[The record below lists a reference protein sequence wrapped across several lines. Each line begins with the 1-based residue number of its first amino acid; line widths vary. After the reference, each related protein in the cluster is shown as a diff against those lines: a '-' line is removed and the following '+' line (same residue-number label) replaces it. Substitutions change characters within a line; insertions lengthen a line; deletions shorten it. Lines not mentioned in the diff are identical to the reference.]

1 MSTIWQST
9 KSLANAVP
17 KYKSQHPCNL
27 KQTCCCIHQSF
38 ELICHFAKQICTT
51 NNVPILMK
59 TILLLVNVSC
69 IIANILFFQAIAVPY
84 LEGSTRFPILVVVML
99 VVCLQTCGEYIVY
112 NDTQLTLQGL
122 RKHANMLVRPR
133 LTTSRLLVSCL
144 AQLILQRFCMPQQD
158 LPFGDKSLTF
168 VTRHYVTVIPAS
180 WSTSFGSAI
189 RHRLSKVDSIAQ
201 FRQREAP
208 LLLYMFVNPAC

>member
-1 MSTIWQST
+1 MSKIWQSP

-27 KQTCCCIHQSF
+27 NMKQTCCCIHQSC

-59 TILLLVNVSC
+59 TILLPVNVSC
-69 IIANILFFQAIAVPY
+69 IIANILFFQAIVVPY
-84 LEGSTRFPILVVVML
+84 LEGSTKFPILVVVML

-133 LTTSRLLVSCL
+133 LTTSRLLCL
-144 AQLILQRFCMPQQD
+144 LLGSAQLATL
-158 LPFGDKSLTF
+158 LHAT
-168 VTRHYVTVIPAS
+168 T
-180 WSTSFGSAI
+180 GSA
-189 RHRLSKVDSIAQ
+189 LW
-201 FRQREAP
+201 
-208 LLLYMFVNPAC
+208 